1 MLTFVDPT
9 KEVNVG
15 LWCLFGGASVFLGLR
30 IWVKFTR
37 LQGLWYD
44 DYILVAS
51 WVWLSSLAPSIYTSV
66 DGSANALLTSFS
78 HTGGPFSK

>member
-1 MLTFVDPT
+1 MPVPSLVISRDNSSSDVTMLTFVDPT

-51 WVWLSSLAPSIYTSV
+51 WV
-66 DGSANALLTSFS
+66 
-78 HTGGPFSK
+78 

>member
-9 KEVNVG
+9 KEVNAG
-15 LWCLFGGASVFLGLR
+15 LWCLFGGATVFLGLR

-51 WVWLSSLAPSIYTSV
+51 WV
-66 DGSANALLTSFS
+66 
-78 HTGGPFSK
+78 

>member
-1 MLTFVDPT
+1 MPVPSLVIPRDNSSSDDTMLKFVDPT

-51 WVWLSSLAPSIYTSV
+51 WV
-66 DGSANALLTSFS
+66 
-78 HTGGPFSK
+78 